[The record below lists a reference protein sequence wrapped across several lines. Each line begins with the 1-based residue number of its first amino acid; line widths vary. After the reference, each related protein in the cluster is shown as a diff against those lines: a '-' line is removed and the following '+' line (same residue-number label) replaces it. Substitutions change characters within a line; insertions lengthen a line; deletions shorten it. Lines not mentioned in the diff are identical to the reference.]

1 MRMQHEI
8 SDSDAR
14 TALGSIEQRRRQVID
29 EIDMPRW
36 YWWGL
41 ALGWVGLGVIT
52 DTKITWLSAAATLA
66 FGAVHAS
73 VAQRVLSGRHGSS
86 RLSVRGD
93 VVWRHIPAVM
103 ITFLLGLAGVTVALA
118 LAADADGA
126 HHPVTWASI
135 VVAIAILGGGPRL
148 MAAVRRRTA
157 HAGGPG
163 GVA

>member
-1 MRMQHEI
+1 MQHEI
-8 SDSDAR
+8 SESDAR
-14 TALGSIEQRRRQVID
+14 MALGSIEQRRRQVID

-52 DTKITWLSAAATLA
+52 DLKIAYLTAIVTPL

-73 VAQRVLSGRHGSS
+73 VAGRLLSGRHGSS
-86 RLSVRGD
+86 QLSVRAD

-103 ITFLLGLAGVTVALA
+103 IAFLLGLAGVTIALA
-118 LAADADGA
+118 VAANADGA

-135 VVAIAILGGGPRL
+135 VVAVAILCGGPRL
-148 MAAVRRRTA
+148 MAAVRRHTE
-157 HAGGPG
+157 HADGPSG
-163 GVA
+163 AAS